1 MPRLFT
7 TRKQRIL
14 LAIVLAI
21 AIVVPATSA
30 WLFRT
35 RVFTGDPALDA
46 RTYVAPSRIP
56 GAGNG
61 LFAARAIH
69 KDEVI
74 AEMGGRLVFHDRF
87 PREKRGYLFDV
98 PPCARR
104 DLWPYDA
111 LDGSVHGGRAS
122 KINFAPRVI
131 NGKETGFQNAR
142 GWTMC
147 RRPYVYFAAERDI
160 EAGEEI
166 LTSYGPIY
174 DYDFMTFPEVRD
186 HFCKI
191 ASLDCSIRF
200 DWEP

>member
-7 TRKQRIL
+7 TRKKRIL
-14 LAIVLAI
+14 LAVALAFAVL
-21 AIVVPATSA
+21 VPATCA

-35 RVFTGDPALDA
+35 RVFTGDPAFDA
-46 RTYVAPSRIP
+46 KTYVAPSRIP

-61 LFAARAIH
+61 LFAARPIR
-69 KDEVI
+69 KGEII
-74 AEMGGRLVFHDRF
+74 AEMGGRLVFQDRF
-87 PREKRGYLFDV
+87 PREQRGYLFDV
-98 PPCARR
+98 PPCARW

-111 LDGSVHGGRAS
+111 LDGTVHGGRAS

-131 NGKETGFQNAR
+131 NGRETGLQNAR

-160 EAGEEI
+160 GPDEEI
-166 LTSYGPIY
+166 LTSYGPLY
-174 DYDFMTFPEVRD
+174 DYDFMAFPAVRD

-191 ASLDCSIRF
+191 IGQDCSARF
-200 DWEP
+200 EWEP